1 MTPRCD
7 NILRLPLKKTLEIV
21 SGITGYQTARSL
33 RKGSRRYRAR
43 GRSRTRAL
51 ASNRTDDIDLDD
63 DVTHTRTHVH
73 THAERERGGRGEEEE
88 EEEEEEEAKLEDPSF
103 SSFLADGPGCRTGLV
118 SVNRS

>member
-63 DVTHTRTHVH
+63 DVTHTHTRTH
-73 THAERERGGRGEEEE
+73 ARRERGEGGRGGRGE